1 MAPDTAL
8 TRFSSAVLDLTAL
21 AALTGVAPLD
31 PPEVESAIAPDVVL
45 VDVVDL
51 LRTYHDHRPADVH
64 GDLVLLGASIAEWVP
79 ASRYLAALTE
89 MSCAQGELPISDVA
103 ALALARTARL
113 PLITGLAELAGIEP
127 DVAVFVLPRR
137 T

>member
-1 MAPDTAL
+1 MAPSAPL

-21 AALTGVAPLD
+21 AALTGVAPLE

-89 MSCAQGELPISDVA
+89 MSCAQRELSVSDVA

-113 PLITGLAELAGIEP
+113 PLITGLAELAGLETDI
-127 DVAVFVLPRR
+127 AVFLLPRR
-137 T
+137 

>member
-1 MAPDTAL
+1 M
-8 TRFSSAVLDLTAL
+8 TRFSSAVLDLSAL
-21 AALTGVAPLD
+21 AALTGIAPLD
-31 PPEVESAIAPDVVL
+31 PPVVDAPIAPDVVL

-51 LRTYHDHRPADVH
+51 LRMYHDHRPADVH

-89 MSCAQGELPISDVA
+89 MSCARSELSIADVA

-113 PLITGLAELAGIEP
+113 PLVTGLPEFAGIEP
-127 DVAVFVLPRR
+127 DIAVFVLPRR
-137 T
+137 TEGT